1 MYVALSN
8 LITVPDFGR
17 VPTDVDCPHKSLNY
31 VTFDVFDTFRYVQIT
46 VCYGHLNLDHLSDFN
61 ILGH

>member
-31 VTFDVFDTFRYVQIT
+31 VTFDVFDTFRYVQTT
-46 VCYGHLNLDHLSDFN
+46 V
-61 ILGH
+61 

>member
-8 LITVPDFGR
+8 LITAPDFGR

-31 VTFDVFDTFRYVQIT
+31 VTFDALAPVRSN
-46 VCYGHLNLDHLSDFN
+46 YGMLRVLK
-61 ILGH
+61 LGSFIRF